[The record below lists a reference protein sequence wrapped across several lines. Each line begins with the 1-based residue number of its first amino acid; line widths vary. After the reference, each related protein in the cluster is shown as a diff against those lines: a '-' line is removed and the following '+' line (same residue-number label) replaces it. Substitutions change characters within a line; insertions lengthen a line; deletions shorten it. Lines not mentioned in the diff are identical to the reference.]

1 MKRKIN
7 QILLYIIYICKQN
20 TLYTYVNK
28 NNNIPKSLYKT
39 EDI

>member
-1 MKRKIN
+1 MQLERKIN
-7 QILLYIIYICKQN
+7 QILF